1 MFETRRSPGPTVRID
16 FDGAPLDVAPGQS
29 VAAALL
35 TAGVGA
41 TRRTPDSGASRGPYC
56 MIGVCFDCL
65 VVIDGQANRQ
75 ACMVMVRDGMRVE
88 SQAGAPDIAP

>member
-1 MFETRRSPGPTVRID
+1 MFETRRSPGPTVRIA

-41 TRRTPDSGASRGPYC
+41 TRRTPVSGASRGPYC

-75 ACMVMVRDGMRVE
+75 ACMVTVRDGMRVE

>member
-1 MFETRRSPGPTVRID
+1 MFETRRSPGPTVRIV

-35 TAGVGA
+35 TAGVRA
-41 TRRTPDSGASRGPYC
+41 TRRTPVSGAPRAAYC
-56 MIGVCFDCL
+56 MMGVCFDCL

-75 ACMVMVRDGMRVE
+75 ACMVSVRDGMRVE
-88 SQAGAPDIAP
+88 TQAGAPDIAP

>member
-41 TRRTPDSGASRGPYC
+41 TRRTPVSAASRGPYC

-65 VVIDGQANRQ
+65 VVIDGQSNRQ
-75 ACMVMVRDGMRVE
+75 ACMVTVRDGMRVE
-88 SQAGAPDIAP
+88 SQAGAPKIAP